1 MKDIALFYAMLFTR
15 TIAAYAH
22 TYDLTHTDSRQ
33 CTAVFAT
40 CVKRQQQ
47 LHEKGQVLRVNWN
60 TANIA
65 KARPTKERERETE
78 DEECD
83 ESIRMRERGSMGGTQ
98 IIIKELNDI
107 EIQ

>member
-1 MKDIALFYAMLFTR
+1 M
-15 TIAAYAH
+15 
-22 TYDLTHTDSRQ
+22 Q
-33 CTAVFAT
+33 FAT

-83 ESIRMRERGSMGGTQ
+83 ESIRIRERGSMGGTQ